1 MTFEQ
6 TTGTRAQVW
15 HGTAKKTS
23 GGLTKTALMMN
34 KHGRIVSRKKHNTAK
49 KEKRL
54 VKAGF
59 LTKKGQ
65 FGFIKK
71 GTRKH
76 RRHRSRKMRG
86 GADGDVD
93 MSMGSEF
100 IEDDNNDGGNDEI
113 VEDEIVETGGK
124 RRRRKMRGGTG
135 SAVGSGYLGAPL
147 DAALSHGGRRRRGS
161 RSRRMRGGMA
171 YGGPLSPLAYDGQG
185 VGTSGVDLQFVAGN
199 AA

>member
-71 GTRKH
+71 GTK
-76 RRHRSRKMRG
+76 RRTSRRSRRSRKMRG
-86 GADGDVD
+86 GADDDMDDTD
-93 MSMGSEF
+93 MSKMNNMDDDSSSDSDSDEDYKFPFSES
-100 IEDDNNDGGNDEI
+100 DDME
-113 VEDEIVETGGK
+113 GGK
-124 RRRRKMRGGTG
+124 RRRRRMM
-135 SAVGSGYLGAPL
+135 
-147 DAALSHGGRRRRGS
+147 GGRKRRG
-161 RSRRMRGGMA
+161 SRRMRGGMA
-171 YGGPLSPLAYDGQG
+171 YGGPLSPLSYHYDGKG
-185 VGTSGVDLQFVAGN
+185 VGTSGVNLQFVAGN
-199 AA
+199 AG

>member
-23 GGLTKTALMMN
+23 GGLTKSALMMN
-34 KHGRIVSRKKHNTAK
+34 KHGRIVSRRKHNTAK

-59 LTKKGQ
+59 LTKKGH

-71 GTRKH
+71 GSRRH
-76 RRHRSRKMRG
+76 RHRSRKMRG
-86 GADGDVD
+86 GADDD
-93 MSMGSEF
+93 MDGMDGM
-100 IEDDNNDGGNDEI
+100 DDE
-113 VEDEIVETGGK
+113 
-124 RRRRKMRGGTG
+124 
-135 SAVGSGYLGAPL
+135 SS
-147 DAALSHGGRRRRGS
+147 SGGRRRRG
-161 RSRRMRGGMA
+161 SRRMRGGMA

-185 VGTSGVDLQFVAGN
+185 VGTSGVNLQFVAGN

>member
-23 GGLTKTALMMN
+23 GGLTKSALMMN

-59 LTKKGQ
+59 LTKKGH

-71 GTRKH
+71 GTRRH
-76 RRHRSRKMRG
+76 RHRHRSRKMRG
-86 GADGDVD
+86 GADDDTDD
-93 MSMGSEF
+93 MDM
-100 IEDDNNDGGNDEI
+100 DDMDMDDESSSDDEMEGG
-113 VEDEIVETGGK
+113 
-124 RRRRKMRGGTG
+124 RRRRRHMRGGTG
-135 SAVGSGYLGAPL
+135 NAVSTGNVGSPL
-147 DAALSHGGRRRRGS
+147 DRALQAGGRRRRG
-161 RSRRMRGGMA
+161 SRRMRGGMA

-185 VGTSGVDLQFVAGN
+185 VGTSGANLQIIAGN
-199 AA
+199 AG